1 MFMKSNKVTLSTLLM
16 LLIAGSCSA
25 PRELEYREFRNF
37 TIQKIGFST
46 TAVKMDMIYFNP
58 NNFGLQLK
66 RTELD
71 IFVNGVLLGHSSQD
85 YQVTIPK
92 KEQFIIP
99 ITMDVDMK
107 NLIKN
112 SLISLFNKNVTVK
125 ATGSI
130 KVGKANVFMSFP
142 VIYEGIQAVN
152 FFDQ

>member
-1 MFMKSNKVTLSTLLM
+1 MKRSVATLVICIILLA
-16 LLIAGSCSA
+16 LITSCSA
-25 PRELEYREFRNF
+25 PKELEYREFRNF
-37 TIQKIGFST
+37 TVQKIGFST

-112 SLISLFNKNVTVK
+112 SLVSFFNKEVTVK

-142 VIYEGIQAVN
+142 VMYEGMQAVN
-152 FFDQ
+152 FFTQ

>member
-1 MFMKSNKVTLSTLLM
+1 LSTLLM

>member
-1 MFMKSNKVTLSTLLM
+1 M
-16 LLIAGSCSA
+16 LLVLASCSA
-25 PRELEYREFRNF
+25 PKELEYREFRNF
-37 TIQKIGFST
+37 TVQKIGFST

-112 SLISLFNKNVTVK
+112 SLVSFFNKEVTVK

-142 VIYEGIQAVN
+142 IMYEGIQAVN
-152 FFDQ
+152 FFNQ

>member
-1 MFMKSNKVTLSTLLM
+1 MKRNKVTLGIFLV

-25 PRELEYREFRNF
+25 PKELEYREFRNF
-37 TIQKIGFST
+37 TVQKMGFST

>member
-1 MFMKSNKVTLSTLLM
+1 MKRSLVIPPTLVM
-16 LLIAGSCSA
+16 LLVLASCSA
-25 PRELEYREFRNF
+25 PKELEYREFRNF
-37 TIQKIGFST
+37 TVQKIGFST

-112 SLISLFNKNVTVK
+112 SLVSFFNKEVTVK

-142 VIYEGIQAVN
+142 VMYEGIQAVN
-152 FFDQ
+152 FFNQ

>member
-1 MFMKSNKVTLSTLLM
+1 MKRSVATLVICIILLA
-16 LLIAGSCSA
+16 LITSCSA
-25 PRELEYREFRNF
+25 PKELEYREFRNF
-37 TIQKIGFST
+37 TVQKIGFST

-112 SLISLFNKNVTVK
+112 SLISLFNKEVTVK

-142 VIYEGIQAVN
+142 VMYEGIQAVN
-152 FFDQ
+152 FFNQ

>member
-1 MFMKSNKVTLSTLLM
+1 MKRSVATLVICIILLA
-16 LLIAGSCSA
+16 LITSCSA
-25 PRELEYREFRNF
+25 PKELEYREFRNF
-37 TIQKIGFST
+37 TVQKIGFST

-112 SLISLFNKNVTVK
+112 SLVSFFNKEVTVK

-142 VIYEGIQAVN
+142 IMYEGIQAVN
-152 FFDQ
+152 FFNQ